1 MKALKENRMK
11 KNKTGL
17 LCVLL
22 VVCALML
29 AACKKEETSEPQA
42 KEFGKDIVFEVNGME
57 VTIGEWNLYARPT
70 ISGINN
76 LYGKEIW
83 DFKMDAEGKLFGESL
98 RDDIQKKIVSVKL
111 VASKADELGV
121 VLTEDDK
128 SEIALKADEYLE
140 KLSEDLKEKYS
151 ITEEDVE
158 KVYTDNMMARKVYEH
173 LILNV
178 DTTADD
184 EEVRHMDLRYIMYPK
199 VYENRSGETEFHT
212 DEEIESKRAEF
223 NNVRE
228 KVSSGKDI
236 ELKDFETEE
245 LTVTDIVA
253 DLARLK
259 EMLPEEQAGVVFWL
273 RNKEVSP
280 IIETEEA
287 LFLFECENVR
297 DEENTNA
304 ARIKV
309 IERREQQVFEEA
321 YSEWKKEVKIEN
333 NESLWKT
340 LASGQE

>member
-1 MKALKENRMK
+1 MKVLKENRMK
-11 KNKTGL
+11 KLKIRV
-17 LCVLL
+17 LCVLM
-22 VVCALML
+22 VVLALMP
-29 AACKKEETSEPQA
+29 AACKKEEAPEQKI
-42 KEFGKDIVFEVNGME
+42 KEFAKDIVFEVNGME
-57 VTIGEWNLYARPT
+57 VSLGEWNLYARPT

-98 RDDIQKKIVSVKL
+98 RDDIQKRIVSVKL
-111 VASKADELGV
+111 VASKAGELGV
-121 VLTEDDK
+121 ALTEDDK
-128 SEIALKADEYLE
+128 SEIALKTDEYLE
-140 KLSEDLKEKYS
+140 KLSTDLQEKYS
-151 ITEEDVE
+151 INKEAVE
-158 KVYTDNMMARKVYEH
+158 KVYTDNMLATKVYEN

-178 DTTADD
+178 DTSADD
-184 EEVRHMDLRYIMYPK
+184 EEVRHMDLRYIMFPK
-199 VYENRSGETEFHT
+199 VYENRSGETVFHT
-212 DEEIESKRAEF
+212 DEEIAQKRAEF
-223 NNVRE
+223 NDVRE
-228 KVSSGKDI
+228 KVSAGQDR

-280 IIETEEA
+280 LIETDEA

-297 DEENTNA
+297 NEENTNA

-321 YSEWKKEVKIEN
+321 YSEWKKDVRIEN
-333 NESLWKT
+333 NETLWKD
-340 LASGQE
+340 LASDQ